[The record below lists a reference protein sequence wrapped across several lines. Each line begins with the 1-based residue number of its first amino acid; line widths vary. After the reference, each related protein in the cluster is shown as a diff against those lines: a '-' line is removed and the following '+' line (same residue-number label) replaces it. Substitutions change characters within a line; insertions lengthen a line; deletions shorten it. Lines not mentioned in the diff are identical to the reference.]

1 MLEKANKHIND
12 NRISFDE
19 ANHDYFV
26 DGKKIKFS
34 VTEIIDKFFPKFD
47 KAYWAERK
55 AKEKLD
61 QDHVHYDSEIL
72 NSVIKQILDSWEKK
86 RVDAASKGTM
96 LHEKIEDFYNSK
108 FHDDYPP
115 EFEYFQNFH
124 KKYKRLKPYRTEWR
138 IFDKHLSLAGTVD
151 MVYEK
156 ENGEL
161 FIFDW
166 KRTSKLVDENN
177 QPILKDFNFG
187 YEGLSQVADN
197 SYNRYALQQN
207 VYKYIIENH
216 YQKIISS
223 MNLLVLH
230 PDYND
235 FIHLKLPDMKK
246 EAEFLI
252 DQAKALSK

>member
-1 MLEKANKHIND
+1 MLEKANKHTND
-12 NRISFDE
+12 NRISFDK

-61 QDHVHYDSEIL
+61 QDHIDYDSEIL

-124 KKYKRLKPYRTEWR
+124 NKYKRLKPYRTEWR

-177 QPILKDFNFG
+177 QLILKDFNFG

>member
-1 MLEKANKHIND
+1 MLAESNRHIKD
-12 NRISFDE
+12 DRISFDE
-19 ANHDYFV
+19 ANHNYFV

-55 AKEKLD
+55 AKEKLERD
-61 QDHVHYDSEIL
+61 YIDYDSEIL
-72 NSVIKQILDSWEKK
+72 ESAIKQILDDWENK
-86 RVDAASKGTM
+86 RVDAASKGTI
-96 LHEKIEDFYNSK
+96 LHEKIEDFYNEK
-108 FHDDYPP
+108 FHEDYPP
-115 EFEYFQNFH
+115 EFEFFKNFH
-124 KKYKRLKPYRTEWR
+124 NKYKGLKAYRTEWR
-138 IFDKHLSLAGTVD
+138 IYDEHLSLAGTVD

-166 KRTSKLVDENN
+166 KRTSKLVDQNN

-187 YEGLSQVADN
+187 YDGLSHVADN
-197 SYNRYALQQN
+197 SFNRYTLQQN
-207 VYKYIIENH
+207 VYKFILEN
-216 YQKIISS
+216 YYDKKISS

-230 PDYND
+230 PNYYD
-235 FIHLKLPDMKK
+235 FLHLKLPEMKK

-252 DQAKALSK
+252 NQAKELSK